1 GVLRRRGSKEEGIW
15 AEPCVNTGRR
25 TPMERLGHFLLE
37 MYSRLEMVGLAAN
50 LSFELPLSQEVMS
63 DALGLSV
70 PHLNRTLA
78 KLRADGCITLN
89 NHRIELTDPAA
100 LEMLGHF
107 QPLDLAPVPSAGE
120 LVTHL

>member
-1 GVLRRRGSKEEGIW
+1 
-15 AEPCVNTGRR
+15 
-25 TPMERLGHFLLE
+25 
-37 MYSRLEMVGLAAN
+37 MVGLAAN

-78 KLRADGCITLN
+78 KLRADGCITLS

-120 LVTHL
+120 LVNHL